1 MSFTLRIM
9 TMTYKNPTNR
19 AFFTRARFLLSMRCL
34 LLGYSFE
41 PRPNSHAL
49 GTEGSVMTIGL
60 LCKPTIALENREQD

>member
-1 MSFTLRIM
+1 MSFTLRTM

-19 AFFTRARFLLSMRCL
+19 AFFTPARFLLSMRCL

-60 LCKPTIALENREQD
+60 LCKPTIALEKQV